1 MPTST
6 IESQLLAEPISQLDL
21 TEFCIVTADTTV
33 RETVQRMRAT
43 RQNSAFIVGKGT
55 RLVGILTDRDVL
67 RKVVNHPE
75 IWDEPVETVMT
86 QAPDTLLPT
95 ATAGQALRK
104 MEEHRYRNLPVVN
117 EHGIIEG
124 NVTYFAILKYLTDH
138 FPQAIYNL
146 PPEPDNFATE
156 RDGG

>member
-21 TEFCIVTADTTV
+21 TDFCIVTADTTV

-43 RQNSAFIVGKGT
+43 RLNSAFVVGKGT

-95 ATAGQALRK
+95 STAGQALRK
-104 MEEHRYRNLPVVN
+104 MEEHRY
-117 EHGIIEG
+117 
-124 NVTYFAILKYLTDH
+124 
-138 FPQAIYNL
+138 
-146 PPEPDNFATE
+146 
-156 RDGG
+156 